1 MDNFCDLCQISQRLF
16 CACITQVM
24 LDVNVSIFIRRRAR
38 PHGVGFFDIS
48 RHVSAVCLRCCIYTF
63 FHVMLDGIFVFF
75 SFSVNWT
82 AFRFKTSDFVQWVH
96 LFYYLQSTSRL
107 VNIGFVPVWNGFTA
121 VFVLCVAKDHEG
133 DGVVLQ
139 CGHTKLVVDV
149 YSIIPRFKGKE
160 KDRES
165 YLVLCQRSIT
175 IPLWWLFQNSKVHIK
190 NIGNNASR

>member
-24 LDVNVSIFIRRRAR
+24 LDVYVSIFIRRRAR

-96 LFYYLQSTSRL
+96 LLST
-107 VNIGFVPVWNGFTA
+107 VNKQACQHRFCPCMKWIYGCFRA
-121 VFVLCVAKDHEG
+121 LCGKRSWRRRSCFAMWTHKTCCRCLLNHPAIQG
-133 DGVVLQ
+133 
-139 CGHTKLVVDV
+139 
-149 YSIIPRFKGKE
+149 KGE
-160 KDRES
+160 R
-165 YLVLCQRSIT
+165 
-175 IPLWWLFQNSKVHIK
+175 
-190 NIGNNASR
+190 